1 MADKPQ
7 DGKPEDKTPSWKERL
22 KKAYDQT
29 SKKGKELYKEAKKGA
44 EVFYEDAKKNAEE
57 TLETLSVLT
66 EDGQKKEAPKE
77 PGPEPK
83 TLKEKLNAAAKKV
96 KETDWKAVGERVK
109 KTDWGAVAKDTSKE
123 ITKKDELKK
132 LVGSIIIF
140 PGGSAVYAAYRVA
153 KHHKEMEEK
162 AKLEGKTPAN
172 ENKKPEE
179 AKPAPEVK
187 AEEEKVQAPT
197 RRKRPPRPPRNPA
210 A

>member
-1 MADKPQ
+1 MAD
-7 DGKPEDKTPSWKERL
+7 KPEDKTPSWKDRL

-44 EVFYEDAKKNAEE
+44 EILYDDAKKNAEE
-57 TLETLSVLT
+57 TLETLSGLT

-77 PGPEPK
+77 ETPAPK
-83 TLKEKLNAAAKKV
+83 TIKEKLNAAAKKV

-123 ITKKDELKK
+123 ITRKDELKK
-132 LVGSIIIF
+132 LVGSIIIL
-140 PGGSAVYAAYRVA
+140 PGGMAVYGAYRVA
-153 KHHKEMEEK
+153 KHHKEQEEK
-162 AKLEGKTPAN
+162 AKLQGKAPAN
-172 ENKKPEE
+172 ENGKPEE
-179 AKPAPEVK
+179 TKPAPEAK
-187 AEEEKVQAPT
+187 AEEKVEAPT

>member
-1 MADKPQ
+1 MADN
-7 DGKPEDKTPSWKERL
+7 PENKTPSWKERL

-44 EVFYEDAKKNAEE
+44 EIFYEDAKKNAEE

-66 EDGQKKEAPKE
+66 EDGQKKDASKE
-77 PGPEPK
+77 PVPEPK
-83 TLKEKLNAAAKKV
+83 TLREKLNAAARKV

-109 KTDWGAVAKDTSKE
+109 KTDWNAVVKDTSQE

-153 KHHKEMEEK
+153 KHHKEQEEK
-162 AKLEGKTPAN
+162 AKLQGKAPAN
-172 ENKKPEE
+172 ENPKPEE

-187 AEEEKVQAPT
+187 ADEKAQAPA
-197 RRKRPPRPPRNPA
+197 RRKRPPRPPRHPA